1 MSLGVGNHHIT
12 DYGLLSWGAAFEY
25 GHGIFHNS
33 YNAGSAD
40 PYVSKNGYLNFYGGA
55 LLGKIVFDNLYHVNG
70 TLRAGTVMSR
80 QKNALYD
87 AARDQNHDVKLDQPY
102 QGAELG
108 FGKIFK
114 LDDTNSIDLYSKYF
128 FLHQNSDSF
137 NAGGYYKVHNV
148 YSHRLKLAG
157 RYQLDYAERKAFYA
171 GLGGEYEFD
180 GKSEL
185 TVETDVKAKPAK
197 LDGYRTCVEIG
208 FLVKPDEN
216 LRGLSL
222 DLTLKGRYGAEYR
235 DIYSNAELKYYF

>member
-1 MSLGVGNHHIT
+1 M
-12 DYGLLSWGAAFEY
+12 
-25 GHGIFHNS
+25 
-33 YNAGSAD
+33 
-40 PYVSKNGYLNFYGGA
+40 
-55 LLGKIVFDNLYHVNG
+55 
-70 TLRAGTVMSR
+70 
-80 QKNALYD
+80 
-87 AARDQNHDVKLDQPY
+87 
-102 QGAELG
+102 
-108 FGKIFK
+108 
-114 LDDTNSIDLYSKYF
+114 
-128 FLHQNSDSF
+128 
-137 NAGGYYKVHNV
+137 VHNV